1 MAGDKNIYKKAKGF
15 DKHPENINKAGAPK
29 KTISF
34 VNDEMKAEGYL
45 PATKVDIVGC
55 YLTLINLPL
64 TELTKKVKDDKQPAL
79 VRIVGKAILS
89 GKGFEVIEKML
100 DRGIGKADQKIE
112 HSGNAFENVTIEF
125 KK

>member
-1 MAGDKNIYKKAKGF
+1 MAKNKNIENLKPFKKGESGNPK
-15 DKHPENINKAGAPK
+15 GAPK

-34 VNDEMKAEGYL
+34 VNEEMKAEGYL

-112 HSGNAFENVTIEF
+112 HSGDAFENVTIEF